1 MIRLIMIVIQN
12 LYINQLIVNF
22 YKKFVNNIIN
32 SISLWKIYEWQ
43 NQIQIYMVNL

>member
-32 SISLWKIYEWQ
+32 SISL
-43 NQIQIYMVNL
+43 